1 MKYTKIAAHTAIERI
16 AFVGNHLP
24 RRCGIATFT
33 ADLSAA
39 VAALAP
45 AIDCQVV
52 AMNDAGHSHVY
63 PPNVRFEIEDGELA
77 GYRRASQF
85 LNAGQVDVVSLQHEY
100 GIFGGPAGH
109 HVVTLLRELRMPVV
123 TTLHTI
129 RTAPSAQQR
138 AVLDEVIALSERLVV
153 MSEHGR
159 RTVTELHGV
168 SGDRIDVIPHGIP
181 LPTAG
186 AGAADRL
193 GFGDQRVLL
202 TFGLLSPDKGLE
214 YVIEAMPAILAK
226 HPNSVFLVVGATHP
240 HVKELHGEAYRLS
253 LTTLARRL
261 GVSDQI
267 VFDDRFVKDAELAEF
282 LAVAD
287 IYVTPYLNPEQSTS
301 GTLARAVAAGKAV
314 ISTPYWHARELLGGE
329 RGVLVPPRDAAAL
342 ASAVCDLLDD
352 PLRRETFGRRAAEMG
367 QRMSWP
373 VVAKSYLET
382 FERARSQERRERE
395 PLALGAIPP
404 YDLPELNLD
413 HLLRLTDDTGL
424 LQHASFATPRYAE
437 GYCLDDNARA
447 LLLTALLEGAGSTNA
462 KANRDLATRYLAFVA
477 YAFDRSRGRFRNFM
491 SFARQWTE
499 DVGSED
505 SHGHAVWALGAVIG
519 RVGDPGICSLGRD
532 LFPAAVPA
540 LVQFTSPRAW
550 AYGLLGIDEYLRA
563 FDGDSGVQTVRK
575 ALLESLMGL
584 YRQVS
589 TPEWPWFETSLTYA
603 NARLAQA
610 AIVSGKAIGS
620 EEITDIGLRSL
631 EWLAKLQTSGRENFA
646 PIGSD
651 GFYDR
656 EGKKADFDQQPI
668 EAASMVS
675 ACLDALLVTR
685 QPIWAEYACRA
696 FDWFLG
702 RNHLGLPLYDAST
715 GGCRDGLHANRV
727 NENQGAESTLAFL
740 LSLSEMRSENYT
752 RVPRER
758 SERP

>member
-1 MKYTKIAAHTAIERI
+1 MKYTKIAGHTAIERI

-33 ADLSAA
+33 SDLSSA

-45 AIDCQVV
+45 SIDCQVV
-52 AMNDAGHSHVY
+52 AMNDAGHGHIY

-138 AVLDEVIALSERLVV
+138 AVLDEVIALSERLIV

-159 RTVTELHGV
+159 RTVIELHGV
-168 SGDRIDVIPHGIP
+168 AGERIDVIPHGIP
-181 LPTAG
+181 LPTPG
-186 AGAADRL
+186 AGGADRL

-226 HPNSVFLVVGATHP
+226 HPNSVFLVLGATHP
-240 HVKELHGEAYRLS
+240 HVKERHGEAYRLS

-261 GVSDQI
+261 GVSDQV
-267 VFDDRFVKDAELAEF
+267 VFDDRFVNDAELADF

-314 ISTPYWHARELLGGE
+314 ISTPYWHARELLGAE
-329 RGVLVPPRDAAAL
+329 RGVLVPPRDTAAL
-342 ASAVCDLLDD
+342 ASAVCDLLGD
-352 PLRRETFGRRAAEMG
+352 PVRRETLGRRAAEMG

-373 VVAKSYLET
+373 VVAKSYLES
-382 FERARSQERRERE
+382 FEKARSQERRERE

-404 YDLPELNLD
+404 YDLPELNLE

-477 YAFDRSRGRFRNFM
+477 YAFDARRGRFRNFM

-519 RVGDPGICSLGRD
+519 RVGDPGISSLGRD
-532 LFPAAVPA
+532 LFQAALPA
-540 LVQFTSPRAW
+540 LVKFTSPRAW

-575 ALLESLMGL
+575 VLLDSLMDL
-584 YRQVS
+584 YRRAS

-656 EGKKADFDQQPI
+656 EGKKAEFDQQPI

-752 RVPRER
+752 RPPRER

>member
-1 MKYTKIAAHTAIERI
+1 MKYTKIAAHTAIERV

-33 ADLSAA
+33 SDLSAA

-52 AMNDAGHSHVY
+52 AMNDAGHSHIY

-138 AVLDEVIALSERLVV
+138 SVLDEVIALSERLVV

-159 RTVTELHGV
+159 RTVIELHGV
-168 SGDRIDVIPHGIP
+168 PGERIDVIPHGIP
-181 LPTAG
+181 LPTPG
-186 AGAADRL
+186 AGGADRL
-193 GFGDQRVLL
+193 GYGDQRVLL

-226 HPNSVFLVVGATHP
+226 HPNSVFLVLGATHP
-240 HVKELHGEAYRLS
+240 HVKERHGEAYRLS

-261 GVSDQI
+261 GVSDQV
-267 VFDDRFVKDAELAEF
+267 VFDDRFVNDAELAEF

-329 RGVLVPPRDAAAL
+329 RGVLVPPRDKAAL
-342 ASAVCDLLDD
+342 ASAVCDLLGD
-352 PLRRETFGRRAAEMG
+352 PARRETFGRRAAEMG

-373 VVAKSYLET
+373 VVAKSYLES
-382 FERARSQERRERE
+382 FEKARSQERRERE

-413 HLLRLTDDTGL
+413 HLLTLTDDTGL

-477 YAFDRSRGRFRNFM
+477 YAFDSKRGRFRNFM

-519 RVGDPGICSLGRD
+519 RVGDPGISSLGRD
-532 LFPAAVPA
+532 LFQAALPA
-540 LVQFTSPRAW
+540 LVQFSSPRAW
-550 AYGLLGIDEYLRA
+550 AFGLLGIDEYLRA

-584 YRQVS
+584 YRRTS

-656 EGKKADFDQQPI
+656 EGKKAEFDQQPI

-752 RVPRER
+752 RLPRER
-758 SERP
+758 SE

>member
-1 MKYTKIAAHTAIERI
+1 MKYTKIAGHTAIERI

-33 ADLSAA
+33 SDLSSA

-45 AIDCQVV
+45 SIDCQVV
-52 AMNDAGHSHVY
+52 AMNDAGHSHIY
-63 PPNVRFEIEDGELA
+63 PSNVRFEIEDGELA

-138 AVLDEVIALSERLVV
+138 SVLDEVIALSERLIV

-159 RTVTELHGV
+159 RTVMELHGV
-168 SGDRIDVIPHGIP
+168 PGERIDVIPHGIP
-181 LPTAG
+181 LPTPG
-186 AGAADRL
+186 AGGADRL

-214 YVIEAMPAILAK
+214 CVIEAMPAILAK
-226 HPNSVFLVVGATHP
+226 HPNSVFLVLGATHP
-240 HVKELHGEAYRLS
+240 HVKERNGEAYRLS

-261 GVSDQI
+261 GVSDQV
-267 VFDDRFVKDAELAEF
+267 VFDDRFVNDAELADF

-314 ISTPYWHARELLGGE
+314 ISTPYWHARELLGAE
-329 RGVLVPPRDAAAL
+329 RGVLVPPRDTAAL
-342 ASAVCDLLDD
+342 ASAVCDLLGD
-352 PLRRETFGRRAAEMG
+352 PARRETLGRRAAEMG

-373 VVAKSYLET
+373 VVAKSYLES
-382 FERARSQERRERE
+382 FEKARSQERRERE

-477 YAFDRSRGRFRNFM
+477 YAFDARRGRFRNFM

-519 RVGDPGICSLGRD
+519 RVGDPGISSLGRD
-532 LFPAAVPA
+532 LFQAALPA
-540 LVQFTSPRAW
+540 LVKFTSPRAW

-563 FDGDSGVQTVRK
+563 FNGDSGVQTVRK

-656 EGKKADFDQQPI
+656 EGKKAEFDQQPI

-752 RVPRER
+752 RLPRET